1 MDIRAKTVKWSIIS
15 KALQAFDFITIYL
28 LFIPLTRLHLRQ
40 KKLFN
45 IYFDPCSYIFVN
57 IHTSMHTFDIYI
69 IQNSTN
75 TAETG
80 MVWRF
85 YEITHFFKTTILIFF
100 PPSSEWHIEYS
111 TFLTVFFLE

>member
-40 KKLFN
+40 KELFN
-45 IYFDPCSYIFVN
+45 IYFNPCSYIFVN

-69 IQNSTN
+69 IQNPTN
-75 TAETG
+75 TAEIG

-85 YEITHFFKTTILIFF
+85 YEITQDDFYSQIIFLKPQF
-100 PPSSEWHIEYS
+100 
-111 TFLTVFFLE
+111 